1 MDGDDL
7 GRHLVLELVLAVA
20 EDSDDVGNLDSS
32 HSRVVARSDATDLLP
47 EHSPADA

>member
-1 MDGDDL
+1 MDGDNL

-32 HSRVVARSDATDLLP
+32 HSRVVAWSDATDLLP